1 MKVYTGLRSST
12 RPNKMEMTPNAIYIA
27 DNVTPYEEVLDGITS
42 SGFIYDWTEYS
53 KDEYLIKLGQENV
66 DLKQE
71 LLDTQLALVELYERG
86 EYND

>member
-1 MKVYTGLRSST
+1 MKTYTGLRSST
-12 RPNKMEMTPNAIYIA
+12 RPNKMEMTGNAVYIA
-27 DNVTPYEEVLDGITS
+27 SNIAPYEEVLDGKTS
-42 SGFIYDWTEYS
+42 FGFIYDWTEYS
-53 KDEYLIKLGQENV
+53 KDEYLIKLGQENM